1 MICWAFFDFI
11 LKTSDMPRVL
21 FLMPTK
27 TYRASAFL
35 AAAVK
40 LNIDAVVGSERK
52 QALEVFTP
60 DRTLTLDFSNPGKAT
75 QTIIEFAKKHPV
87 NAIIPVDENTAVI
100 GSLASEA
107 LDLPRNSP
115 ESAIAAREKQR
126 MRAILNKAD
135 LPSPDSTVFS
145 TKEEPKELAQKI
157 KYPCVLK
164 PLFLSSSRGV
174 IRANEP
180 AEFISAF
187 KRIKTILSD
196 PEIIKSD
203 PKLSRQILVE
213 TFVPGDE
220 VAVEGI
226 FTEGKLKV
234 LAIFDKPDP
243 LNGPYFEETIYVTP
257 SRHPEEILQQ
267 LESTVVQ
274 ASQGMGIKHG
284 AVHAELRINQD
295 GVWLIEIAARSIG
308 GMCSKVLRFDL
319 DMSLEELIIRHA
331 IGEKIEEFNREKQAA
346 GVMMIP
352 IPKLGILK
360 EILGLKQAQSISGIE
375 EIKIT
380 IPISQK
386 VVPLPE
392 GNKYLGFIF
401 SRREKPEV
409 VEETLKEAH
418 ERLEFVIE

>member
-1 MICWAFFDFI
+1 
-11 LKTSDMPRVL
+11 MPRVL

-35 AAAVK
+35 AAAEK
-40 LNIDAVVGSERK
+40 LNIDAVVGSEQK

-60 DRTLTLDFSNPGKAT
+60 DRTLTLDFSDPEKAT
-75 QTIIEFAKKHPV
+75 QTIVEFAKTDPL
-87 NAIIPVDENTAVI
+87 NAIIPVDEDTAVI
-100 GSLASEA
+100 GSLAAKALGLPHNSSE
-107 LDLPRNSP
+107 SV
-115 ESAIAAREKQR
+115 IAAREKQR

-135 LPSPDSTVFS
+135 LPSPDYTVFS
-145 TKEEPKELAQKI
+145 THEEPKKLAQKI

-174 IRANEP
+174 IRANDP
-180 AEFISAF
+180 AEFVPSF
-187 KRIKTILSD
+187 KRIKKILAD
-196 PEIIKSD
+196 PAIIKLD
-203 PKLSRQILVE
+203 PKLSQRIMIE
-213 TFVPGDE
+213 TFIPGDE

-226 FTEGKLKV
+226 FTEGKLKI

-257 SRHPEEILQQ
+257 SRHPQEIQQQ
-267 LESTVVQ
+267 LKNTIVQ
-274 ASQGMGIKHG
+274 ASQTMGIKHG

-308 GMCSKVLRFDL
+308 GLCSKTLRFDG
-319 DMSLEELIIRHA
+319 DITLEELILRHA
-331 IGEKIEEFNREKQAA
+331 IGEKIERLNREKQAA

-352 IPKLGILK
+352 ISKLGILK
-360 EILGLKQAQSISGIE
+360 GILGLEQAESVKGIE

-401 SRREKPEV
+401 ARSERPEE
-409 VEETLKEAH
+409 VEETLKKSH

>member
-1 MICWAFFDFI
+1 
-11 LKTSDMPRVL
+11 MPRVL

-35 AAAVK
+35 AAAEK
-40 LNIDAVVGSERK
+40 LNIDAVVGSEQK

-60 DRTLTLDFSNPGKAT
+60 DRTLTLDFSDPEKT
-75 QTIIEFAKKHPV
+75 KKVIVEFAEKHSL
-87 NAIIPVDENTAVI
+87 NAIIPVDEDTAVI
-100 GSLASEA
+100 GSLACKA
-107 LDLPRNSP
+107 LGLPHNSP

-126 MRAILNKAD
+126 MREILIKAG
-135 LPSPDSTVFS
+135 LPSPDYTVFS
-145 TKEEPKELAQKI
+145 TQEEPEELAQKL

-180 AEFISAF
+180 VEFVSAF
-187 KRIKTILSD
+187 KRIKKILA
-196 PEIIKSD
+196 EAKIIKVD
-203 PKLSRQILVE
+203 KKLSRQILVE
-213 TFVPGDE
+213 KFVRGDE

-226 FTEGKLKV
+226 FTEGKLKI
-234 LAIFDKPDP
+234 LTIFDKPDA
-243 LNGPYFEETIYVTP
+243 LNGPYFEETIYATP
-257 SRHPEEILQQ
+257 SRHPQEIQQQ
-267 LESTVVQ
+267 LENTITQ
-274 ASQGMGIKHG
+274 ASQAMGIKHG

-308 GMCSKVLRFDL
+308 GLCSKTLRFDG
-319 DMSLEELIIRHA
+319 DITLEELILRHA
-331 IGEKIEEFNREKQAA
+331 IGENIEKLTREKQAA

-352 IPKLGILK
+352 IPELGILK
-360 EILGLKQAQSISGIE
+360 KILGLKQAESVKGVD

-401 SRREKPEV
+401 ARSERPEE
-409 VEETLKEAH
+409 VEEILKRAH

>member
-1 MICWAFFDFI
+1 
-11 LKTSDMPRVL
+11 MPRVL

-35 AAAVK
+35 AAAEK
-40 LNIDAVVGSERK
+40 LNIDAVVGSEQK

-60 DRTLTLDFSNPGKAT
+60 DRTLTLDFSDPEKAKKV
-75 QTIIEFAKKHPV
+75 IVEFAEKHSL
-87 NAIIPVDENTAVI
+87 NAIIPVDEDTAVI
-100 GSLASEA
+100 GSLACKA
-107 LDLPRNSP
+107 LGLPHNSP
-115 ESAIAAREKQR
+115 ESTIAAREKQR
-126 MRAILNKAD
+126 MREILIKAG
-135 LPSPDSTVFS
+135 LPSPEYTVFS
-145 TKEEPKELAQKI
+145 TQEEPEELAQKL

-180 AEFISAF
+180 VEFVSAF
-187 KRIKTILSD
+187 KRIKKILAEA
-196 PEIIKSD
+196 EIIKVD
-203 PKLSRQILVE
+203 KKLSRQILVE
-213 TFVPGDE
+213 KFVRGDE

-226 FTEGKLKV
+226 FTEGKLKI
-234 LAIFDKPDP
+234 LTIFDKPDA

-257 SRHPEEILQQ
+257 SRHPQEIQQQ
-267 LESTVVQ
+267 LENTITQ
-274 ASQGMGIKHG
+274 ASQAMGIKHG

-295 GVWLIEIAARSIG
+295 GVWFIEIAARSIG
-308 GMCSKVLRFDL
+308 GLCSKTLKFDA
-319 DMSLEELIIRHA
+319 DITLEELILRHA
-331 IGEKIEEFNREKQAA
+331 IGENIEKIAREKQAA

-352 IPKLGILK
+352 IPELGILK
-360 EILGLKQAQSISGIE
+360 KILGLKQAESVKGVD

-401 SRREKPEV
+401 ARSERPEE
-409 VEETLKEAH
+409 VEEILKRAH

>member
-1 MICWAFFDFI
+1 
-11 LKTSDMPRVL
+11 MPRVL

-35 AAAVK
+35 AAAEK
-40 LNIDAVVGSERK
+40 LNIDAVVGSEQK

-60 DRTLTLDFSNPGKAT
+60 DRTLTLDFSYPEKAT
-75 QTIIEFAKKHPV
+75 QRIVEFAKKHPL
-87 NAIIPVDENTAVI
+87 NAIIPVDEDTAVI
-100 GSLASEA
+100 GSLAAEA
-107 LDLPRNSP
+107 LGLPHNSS
-115 ESAIAAREKQR
+115 ESVIAAREKQR

-135 LPSPDSTVFS
+135 LPSPDYTVFS
-145 TKEEPKELAQKI
+145 THEEAEELAEKMD
-157 KYPCVLK
+157 YPCVLK

-174 IRANEP
+174 IRVNNFG
-180 AEFISAF
+180 EFVSAF
-187 KRIKTILSD
+187 KRIKKILANS
-196 PEIIKSD
+196 EIIKLD
-203 PKLSRQILVE
+203 PKLSQNIMIE
-213 TFVPGDE
+213 TFIPGDE

-226 FTEGKLKV
+226 FTEGKLKI
-234 LAIFDKPDP
+234 LAIFDKPEP

-257 SRHPEEILQQ
+257 SRHPQEIQQQ
-267 LESTVVQ
+267 LENTIVQ
-274 ASQGMGIKHG
+274 ASQTMGIKHG

-308 GMCSKVLRFDL
+308 GLCSKTLRFDG
-319 DMSLEELIIRHA
+319 DITLEELILRHA

-352 IPKLGILK
+352 IPKRGILK
-360 EILGLKQAQSISGIE
+360 EILGLKQAQSVKGIE

-392 GNKYLGFIF
+392 GNKYFGFIF
-401 SRREKPEV
+401 SRSEKPEV

-418 ERLEFVIE
+418 EQLEFVIE

>member
-1 MICWAFFDFI
+1 
-11 LKTSDMPRVL
+11 MPRVL

-35 AAAVK
+35 AAAEK
-40 LNIDAVVGSERK
+40 LNIDAIVGSEQK

-60 DRTLTLDFSNPGKAT
+60 DRTLTLDFSDPEKAKKV
-75 QTIIEFAKKHPV
+75 IVEFAEKHSL
-87 NAIIPVDENTAVI
+87 NAIIPVDEDTAVI
-100 GSLASEA
+100 GSLACKA
-107 LDLPRNSP
+107 LGLPHNSP

-126 MRAILNKAD
+126 MREILIKAG
-135 LPSPDSTVFS
+135 LPSPDYTVFS
-145 TKEEPKELAQKI
+145 TQEEPEELAQKL

-164 PLFLSSSRGV
+164 PLFLSSSLGV

-180 AEFISAF
+180 VEFVSAF
-187 KRIKTILSD
+187 KRIKKILAEA
-196 PEIIKSD
+196 EIIKVD
-203 PKLSRQILVE
+203 KKLSRQILVE
-213 TFVPGDE
+213 KFVRGDE

-226 FTEGKLKV
+226 FTEGKLKI
-234 LAIFDKPDP
+234 LTIFDKPDA
-243 LNGPYFEETIYVTP
+243 LNGPYFEETIYATP
-257 SRHPEEILQQ
+257 SRHPQEIQQQ
-267 LESTVVQ
+267 LENTITQ
-274 ASQGMGIKHG
+274 ASQAMGIKHG

-308 GMCSKVLRFDL
+308 GLCSKTLRFDG
-319 DMSLEELIIRHA
+319 DITLEELILRHA
-331 IGEKIEEFNREKQAA
+331 IGENIEKLTREKQAA

-352 IPKLGILK
+352 IPELGILK
-360 EILGLKQAQSISGIE
+360 KILGLKQAESVKGVD

-401 SRREKPEV
+401 ARSERAEE
-409 VEETLKEAH
+409 VEEILKRAH

>member
-1 MICWAFFDFI
+1 
-11 LKTSDMPRVL
+11 MPRVL

-35 AAAVK
+35 AAAEK
-40 LNIDAVVGSERK
+40 LNIDAIVGSEQK

-60 DRTLTLDFSNPGKAT
+60 DRTLTLDFSDPEKAKKV
-75 QTIIEFAKKHPV
+75 IVEFAEKHSL
-87 NAIIPVDENTAVI
+87 NAIIPVDEDTAVI
-100 GSLASEA
+100 GSLACKA
-107 LDLPRNSP
+107 LGLPHNSP

-126 MRAILNKAD
+126 MREILIKAG
-135 LPSPDSTVFS
+135 LPSPDYTVFS
-145 TKEEPKELAQKI
+145 TQEEPEELAQKL

-180 AEFISAF
+180 VEFVSAF
-187 KRIKTILSD
+187 KRIKKILAEA
-196 PEIIKSD
+196 EIIKVD
-203 PKLSRQILVE
+203 KKLSRQILVE
-213 TFVPGDE
+213 KFVRGDE

-226 FTEGKLKV
+226 FTEGKLKI
-234 LAIFDKPDP
+234 LTIFDKPDA

-257 SRHPEEILQQ
+257 SRHPQEIQQQ
-267 LESTVVQ
+267 LENTITQ
-274 ASQGMGIKHG
+274 ASQAMGIKHG

-295 GVWLIEIAARSIG
+295 GVWFIEIAARSIG
-308 GMCSKVLRFDL
+308 GLCSKTLKFDA
-319 DMSLEELIIRHA
+319 DITLEELILRHA
-331 IGEKIEEFNREKQAA
+331 IGENIEKIAREKQAA

-352 IPKLGILK
+352 IPELGILK
-360 EILGLKQAQSISGIE
+360 KILGLKQAESVKGVD

-401 SRREKPEV
+401 ARSERPEE
-409 VEETLKEAH
+409 VEEILKRAH